1 MHRKTIINLFK
12 HTRMNQLKLFFV
24 AVGLFMAGNMMAQKS
39 TTISSF
45 EDTQARVVDPY
56 ARAYVKPLTCELE
69 VKDRVSHTYDFTLAE
84 VQAMSGEGGALFDNL
99 RSRAVFKLAE
109 DNNVDVIVAAT
120 FYIKGS
126 TTEGFHVT
134 VKGFT
139 ANFVKW
145 GSATKEDYQWIF
157 KDDTQSTVDVQTGAA
172 KAAIK
177 TTTRR

>member
-1 MHRKTIINLFK
+1 
-12 HTRMNQLKLFFV
+12 MNQLKLFFV

-56 ARAYVKPLTCELE
+56 ARAYVKPLTC
-69 VKDRVSHTYDFTLAE
+69 D
-84 VQAMSGEGGALFDNL
+84 GALFDNL